1 MKLLKC
7 NFFALVLFITFN
19 AFGDIDQNSHT
30 IFSDSPDGDELYDS
44 SWGYV
49 EKPSELELAGGND
62 KFPVETE
69 HYYKGVHSLRL
80 HWTSRAGG
88 DWGLAVASQGW
99 QPMDFTEYDSLVF
112 WINGPESIPADV
124 LPALSLED
132 ISNTKGPHL
141 SLAGLVKDV
150 DADEN
155 TWQRI
160 SLPVSVFIDAGGPDF
175 TKIKTVYFYQ
185 DKPDNTEHIAWL
197 DEIRIVKKEK
207 DDNVPPAAPVD
218 LAAEGADQRI
228 DLKWQRNTEED
239 LQGYNIYRS
248 DSENGPFEKI
258 NNTVHTVHLYS
269 DFFGENDKT
278 YYYRVTA
285 VDEDFLES
293 DPSASVHATSE
304 SMTEEELLTSVQRAT
319 FRYFYDYGH
328 PVSGLARERKGDTD
342 RCASGGT
349 GFALMNFPVA
359 VERSFIS
366 RQAAAERVL
375 TILQFLNSK
384 AERYHG
390 AWAHWINGTTGETMP
405 FSQYDNGGDLV
416 ETAYLVQGLLTVRQY
431 FDTADDTERQ
441 IRELATSMWESVEW
455 DWYQKDPA
463 DSVLYWH
470 WSPDYGWRMDMPIRG
485 FNETMIVYIL
495 AISSPT
501 HSVPKYL
508 YDKGWAGSGYWH
520 GKTHYGHL
528 QWVGPELGGP
538 LFFTHYSFLGFD
550 PREHTDKYCNYFENN
565 RNITRIHRDYCI
577 DNPENHQGYGENVWG
592 LTASDDPWGYRAHSP
607 TNDNG
612 TITPTAAVSAMP
624 YTPEESIAA
633 LKHFYYE
640 LGDRLWGEFGFK
652 DAFNLGADWFA
663 TSFLAIDQGTIVP
676 MIENYRTGLCWS
688 LFMDNDEITRVEKK
702 DSGHQKKEC
711 FGLMENYPN
720 PFNPFT
726 TIRFQLPFRI
736 KVSMDV
742 YDVTGKLVATLLN
755 EKPMP
760 EGEHHIRF
768 ESRGLASGIYFYKM
782 HTTTFNETK
791 KMTIMR

>member
-1 MKLLKC
+1 MMSNYKLFLLMAIL
-7 NFFALVLFITFN
+7 FAIP

-30 IFSDSPDGDELYDS
+30 IFSDSPHGDELYDS

-62 KFPVETE
+62 KFPVETA
-69 HYYKGVHSLRL
+69 HYYQGVHSLRL

-112 WINGPESIPADV
+112 WINSPAEIPADL

-132 ISNTKGPHL
+132 VSNTKGPHL
-141 SLAGLVKDV
+141 SVAGLVEDV

-160 SLPVSVFIDAGGPDF
+160 SLPVSFFIDAGGPDF
-175 TKIKTVYFYQ
+175 TEIKTVYFYQ
-185 DKPDNTEHIAWL
+185 NKADSIEHIAWL
-197 DEIRIVKKEK
+197 DEIRIVKKGDEN
-207 DDNVPPAAPVD
+207 NVAPAVPVN
-218 LAAEGADQRI
+218 LSAEGADQRI
-228 DLKWQRNTEED
+228 DLIWDRNSEED

-248 DSENGPFEKI
+248 ESVDGPFEKI

-278 YYYRVTA
+278 YFYKVTA
-285 VDEDFLES
+285 VDQDFLES
-293 DPSASVHATSE
+293 EPSDSVYATSE
-304 SMTEEELLTSVQRAT
+304 SMTEEELLTSVQHAT

-328 PVSGLARERKGDTD
+328 PVSGLARERKGDFD

-349 GFALMNFPVA
+349 GFGLMNFPVA
-359 VERSFIS
+359 VERGFVT

-375 TILQFLNSK
+375 KIMQFLNDK

-405 FSQYDNGGDLV
+405 FSQFDNGGDLV
-416 ETAYLVQGLLTVRQY
+416 ETAYVVQGLLTVRHY
-431 FDTADDTERQ
+431 FDGDDDIERH

-455 DWYQKDPA
+455 DWYQKNPA

-470 WSPDYGWRMDMPIRG
+470 WSPDFGWRMDMPIRG

-495 AISSPT
+495 AMSSPT
-501 HSVPKYL
+501 HPVPTYL
-508 YDKGWAGSGYWH
+508 YEKGWAGSGYWH
-520 GKTHYGHL
+520 GKKHYGHL
-528 QWVGPELGGP
+528 QWVGPRLGGP

-550 PREHTDKYCNYFENN
+550 PREHTDDYCNYFENN
-565 RNITRIHRDYCI
+565 RNITLIHRDYCI
-577 DNPENHQGYGENVWG
+577 DNPENHQGYGKNVWG
-592 LTASDDPWGYRAHSP
+592 LTASDDPWGYSAHSP

-612 TITPTAAVSAMP
+612 TITPTAAISAMP

-633 LKHFYYE
+633 LKHYYYE

-652 DAFNLGADWFA
+652 DAFNLGENWFA

-676 MIENYRTGLCWS
+676 MIENYRTGLCWR
-688 LFMDNDEITRVEKK
+688 LFMQNDLTTSVKK
-702 DSGHQKKEC
+702 AESDIQTQER
-711 FGLMENYPN
+711 FGLLGNYPN
-720 PFNPFT
+720 PFNPST
-726 TIRFQLPFRI
+726 TIRFQLHSKD

-742 YDVTGKLVATLLN
+742 YDVTGKLVATLLK
-755 EKPMP
+755 EKTFPK
-760 EGEHHIRF
+760 GKHHIRF
-768 ESRGLASGIYFYKM
+768 EGRHLSSGIYFYQLQ
-782 HTTTFNETK
+782 TNESSETE